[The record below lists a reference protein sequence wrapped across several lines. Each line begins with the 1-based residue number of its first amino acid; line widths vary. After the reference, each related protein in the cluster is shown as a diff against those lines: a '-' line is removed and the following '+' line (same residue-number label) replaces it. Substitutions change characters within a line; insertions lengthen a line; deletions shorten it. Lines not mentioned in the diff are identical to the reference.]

1 MGGITPRASSSDA
14 FTMYYAWGGLGTLPT
29 GFFRDYG
36 NIPNDSG
43 IDVTASSGIYE
54 LTFTGGLADLL
65 PDLFDW
71 VLFVSPVEASTPA
84 GPVSYCT
91 LDPTGSAN
99 YAIQCWVNGV
109 AALFALEFFFLATP
123 GPGGL

>member
-29 GFFRDYG
+29 GFFRNYG

-54 LTFTGGLADLL
+54 LTSRADL
-65 PDLFDW
+65 
-71 VLFVSPVEASTPA
+71 
-84 GPVSYCT
+84 
-91 LDPTGSAN
+91 PTCYQIFSIGS
-99 YAIQCWVNGV
+99 CLLV
-109 AALFALEFFFLATP
+109 P
-123 GPGGL
+123 